1 MASMDQA
8 TQVQRLRTVMP
19 RLLWSLSTHSTE
31 VSTVG
36 TRQLTAVHSMG
47 TPSRHRYELR
57 HNDERRLTLARLDPK
72 PSQDMSGDEVRND
85 PGTVPCEHDAQQP
98 QADNVRG
105 VGEGAIVDQPVRP
118 RNLACQFADRGNRA
132 DP

>member
-19 RLLWSLSTHSTE
+19 RLLWSLSTE

-57 HNDERRLTLARLDPK
+57 HTDERRLCDKVRQVSKHLSDGPLARPAMRRGGTRRSMPVFRPVVSVL
-72 PSQDMSGDEVRND
+72 VRF
-85 PGTVPCEHDAQQP
+85 V
-98 QADNVRG
+98 
-105 VGEGAIVDQPVRP
+105 
-118 RNLACQFADRGNRA
+118 
-132 DP
+132 

>member
-57 HNDERRLTLARLDPK
+57 HNDERRLCDKVRQVSKHLSDGPLAPDAGALLQGNLRVWP
-72 PSQDMSGDEVRND
+72 PPPAGTSGA
-85 PGTVPCEHDAQQP
+85 TKI
-98 QADNVRG
+98 
-105 VGEGAIVDQPVRP
+105 GA
-118 RNLACQFADRGNRA
+118 ARA
-132 DP
+132 P